1 MCFYPNSV
9 SDFCDLN
16 RSRREI
22 DKQSSDS
29 FQNFRKKK
37 ERGYN
42 KLLHTP
48 IEQGTSKKTTQNSS
62 TTDCNDDHA
71 V

>member
-1 MCFYPNSV
+1 VILTGHVEKLIN
-9 SDFCDLN
+9 N
-16 RSRREI
+16 QAI
-22 DKQSSDS
+22 H
-29 FQNFRKKK
+29 FRILEKKK